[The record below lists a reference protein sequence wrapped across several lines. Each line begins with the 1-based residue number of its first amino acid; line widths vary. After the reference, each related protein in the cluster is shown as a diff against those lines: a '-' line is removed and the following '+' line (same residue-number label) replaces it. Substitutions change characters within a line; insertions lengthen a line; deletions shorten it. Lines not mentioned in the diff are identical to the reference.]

1 MLVEIF
7 LELLICIVNVKLLKT
22 IHLWE
27 ETKIFKCNSLV
38 LALSPATD
46 TGRCQAW
53 NKAREHR
60 DKGVKM
66 DMRKTVWGGP
76 SREQFL

>member
-27 ETKIFKCNSLV
+27 ETKILKLNSLV
-38 LALSPATD
+38 LVLSPATYRKVP
-46 TGRCQAW
+46 GLEQY
-53 NKAREHR
+53 REHR

-66 DMRKTVWGGP
+66 DIRKTVWEGP